1 MSSLNSTN
9 PTVDKYKYFV
19 FDVILNKDDYSQDRV
34 IDELR
39 SYLNGIG
46 CNTLNIIYPT
56 HDKRLYMCL
65 KESNY
70 SRIAT
75 AKAIQVNSNL
85 SLLKF
90 EPVDFSFVS

>member
-1 MSSLNSTN
+1 MSSFNSTN
-9 PTVDKYKYFV
+9 TPVDKYKYLIY
-19 FDVILNKDDYSQDRV
+19 DIILNKGDYGQDRV

-46 CNTLNIIYPT
+46 CNALNMIYPT